1 MPLVFKNKPFD
12 KVLNDVKKTLDKL
25 PAQIGAIAVNTFRE
39 NFQKQGFEGM
49 QGFAPWKPSKKKT
62 GKTLIGANS
71 TLFKGIKYKKNNNR
85 SVSVFVDGLAANYA
99 DIHNQGGTIQHPGG
113 TSYFIKEEGS
123 DKKAVFVSEKEAE
136 IIEAKYKRKLPV
148 TKPHAIKIPQRQ
160 FMGDS
165 KVLRER
171 IKELVQKQILKAFTE
186 KQ

>member
-1 MPLVFKNKPFD
+1 MPLIFKNKPFN

-49 QGFAPWKPSKKKT
+49 QGFAPWKPSAKKG
-62 GKTLIGANS
+62 GKTLLGSGN
-71 TLFKGIKYKKNNNR
+71 LFRGIKYSKTSNR
-85 SVSVFVDGLAANYA
+85 SVDIYVDGLAANYA
-99 DIHNQGGTIQHPGG
+99 DIHNQGGVIRHPGG
-113 TSYFIKEEGS
+113 TPYFIKGTGAEAE
-123 DKKAVFVSEKEAE
+123 AVFVSKAKAE
-136 IIEAKYKRKLPV
+136 EIKQKYKRTLRTTASHNIPM
-148 TKPHAIKIPQRQ
+148 PQRQ
-160 FMGDS
+160 FIGDS